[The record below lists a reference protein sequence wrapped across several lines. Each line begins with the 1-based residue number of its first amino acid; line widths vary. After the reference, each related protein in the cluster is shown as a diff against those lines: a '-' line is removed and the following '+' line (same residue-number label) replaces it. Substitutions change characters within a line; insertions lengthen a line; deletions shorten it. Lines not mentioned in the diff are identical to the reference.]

1 MKLLKKTLSC
11 ILILAICLIVCPIN
25 SLYAAESINYQED
38 AYDAYLSLS
47 DNLNIRMDT
56 FSEKYPDNF
65 GGCYLDNDTLV
76 ILLTDIDAETIGYYK
91 ALCNN
96 SENIRFEQAEYSYK
110 YLKELENNAIHDLES
125 VTTVYES
132 YVDVIQNECCIGVE
146 DEVTL
151 YSEVINSSD
160 PIKIYQIET
169 KPTATAMR
177 GGESISNTKAT
188 CSICYFGKYNGKA
201 ALVTCGHTNSVGRSI
216 KYGNTTIGSV
226 VKQNLKTFTDV
237 DGLVG
242 SYGDFSIVDIS
253 GSSIAG
259 SNYVKTSNGS
269 ISATG
274 TANLIVGLAV
284 KLYGSKSNLSG
295 TVQSTSVSATFTDVE
310 DYSQYKVKGLVTIS
324 GTTVQGGDSGGC
336 VIYTTGAGVNRIA
349 GCMFKNYK

>member
-1 MKLLKKTLSC
+1 M
-11 ILILAICLIVCPIN
+11 
-25 SLYAAESINYQED
+25 
-38 AYDAYLSLS
+38 
-47 DNLNIRMDT
+47 
-56 FSEKYPDNF
+56 
-65 GGCYLDNDTLV
+65 
-76 ILLTDIDAETIGYYK
+76 
-91 ALCNN
+91 
-96 SENIRFEQAEYSYK
+96 
-110 YLKELENNAIHDLES
+110 
-125 VTTVYES
+125 
-132 YVDVIQNECCIGVE
+132 
-146 DEVTL
+146 
-151 YSEVINSSD
+151 
-160 PIKIYQIET
+160 
-169 KPTATAMR
+169 
-177 GGESISNTKAT
+177 
-188 CSICYFGKYNGKA
+188 
-201 ALVTCGHTNSVGRSI
+201 TCGHTNSVGRSI

-349 GCMFKNYK
+349 GCMFKNYI